1 YQEEENVEVVRRF
14 MEKTG
19 LLSNEM
25 FMQTIEVALKV
36 IPDKIEEEQ
45 TLMNLCLMMDEI
57 KDNVSTQGEQLEL
70 FEQQL
75 SLDFGDF

>member
-1 YQEEENVEVVRRF
+1 

>member
-1 YQEEENVEVVRRF
+1 

-25 FMQTIEVALKV
+25 FMRTIEVALKV
-36 IPDKIEEEQ
+36 IPRIGDERQRIVEEKM
-45 TLMNLCLMMDEI
+45 LMNLYLMMDEI

-70 FEQQL
+70 F
-75 SLDFGDF
+75 

>member
-1 YQEEENVEVVRRF
+1 
-14 MEKTG
+14 
-19 LLSNEM
+19 
-25 FMQTIEVALKV
+25 
-36 IPDKIEEEQ
+36 
-45 TLMNLCLMMDEI
+45 MNLCLMMDEI

>member
-1 YQEEENVEVVRRF
+1 

-25 FMQTIEVALKV
+25 FMRTIEVALKV
-36 IPDKIEEEQ
+36 IPRIGDERQRIVEEKM
-45 TLMNLCLMMDEI
+45 LMNLYLMMDEI

-70 FEQQL
+70 FEGQL
-75 SLDFGDF
+75 SLDLDDV

>member
-1 YQEEENVEVVRRF
+1 
-14 MEKTG
+14 
-19 LLSNEM
+19 M

-57 KDNVSTQGEQLEL
+57 KDNVSTQGKQLEL

-75 SLDFGDF
+75 SLDFGDV